1 MTEKLK
7 NTIQKYMKTLLLVLS
22 WCMFG
27 LCGEIIGPTMTILA
41 HNIQVTFNGM
51 ATVLASASAGGLITN
66 IICGIFQNFIN
77 NYSELM
83 LTTAFFMSALL
94 MSMIPFV
101 NSLLL
106 MCMVFFLQGV
116 SGSLANMG
124 GTNILIT
131 MWKTRVATPL
141 NIVHLGYGFGAIFAN
156 LLVRPFLNNEQEN
169 FQLFNKNIRIPYI
182 ITGILCFVIS
192 IGHFICFIQKS
203 LQGETQKDV
212 QIDDIVIE
220 KISLQCDKEKDKIKF
235 SQYSPKTC
243 GNGYFK
249 YGLILSLLFLMY
261 IFFVS
266 GTDQVFA
273 KFYFSFLKNDQFH
286 ISTNNASWAIILY
299 WFSYSMG
306 RLIFAILSIF
316 LPVYICLT
324 ISWCGCLILAII
336 WNIYV
341 WVFGLTITGLFILG
355 GLTGL
360 IIAPLF
366 PLSFAWF
373 TQNLNVITPL
383 LAALLCACGL
393 GSLVLQK
400 IAVNTPS
407 VVQTVYASKLTTN
420 SSTYL
425 LDCSSSSS
433 YYEAIQVKVSRSGL
447 YTFFSKSNLDTY
459 GSIYKDYFN
468 PSNPI
473 KNRLNYDDNSCNQRQ
488 FGFTIAL
495 ETSITYILVVT
506 TNDYSKIGAFSIFVS
521 GPNNV
526 DLKYISSPSVIQ
538 IPYLSTRQS
547 NYSSE
552 LTTNSQKYSRD
563 GQKSN
568 YYYQAIPM
576 HVMVT
581 GHYALSSSS
590 NMDTFGY
597 IYKDDFN
604 SMNPFENLLSQ
615 DYRSCSYQDFKFI
628 TYLQTGTKYILVV
641 TTSSPNITGKFSI
654 LTSGPNDIILNPYD
668 ISSTSTSTFTTA
680 FTTTT
685 KPSYACMN
693 YHPTWILI
701 MICSIINLMK
711 KLI

>member
-22 WCMFG
+22 WCMLG

-66 IICGIFQNFIN
+66 IICGIFENFIN

-101 NSLLL
+101 NSLLP
-106 MCMVFFLQGV
+106 MCIVFFLQGV
-116 SGSLANMG
+116 SGSLANIG

-169 FQLFNKNIRIPYI
+169 SQLFNKTIRIPYI
-182 ITGILCFVIS
+182 ITGLLCFVIS

-203 LQGETQKDV
+203 LRGEIQKDV
-212 QIDDIVIE
+212 QIDDTVVE

-266 GTDQVFA
+266 GTDQIFA

-316 LPVYICLT
+316 LPVYVCLI

-400 IAVNTPS
+400 IAGILMDVNQNHFPTL
-407 VVQTVYASKLTTN
+407 LT
-420 SSTYL
+420 
-425 LDCSSSSS
+425 
-433 YYEAIQVKVSRSGL
+433 
-447 YTFFSKSNLDTY
+447 
-459 GSIYKDYFN
+459 GSIIITMIIYIISNVIIVFHKRNIKTRRNSLIDKEEEQQQNMDDYLKDYN
-468 PSNPI
+468 NI
-473 KNRLNYDDNSCNQRQ
+473 RKNS
-488 FGFTIAL
+488 
-495 ETSITYILVVT
+495 
-506 TNDYSKIGAFSIFVS
+506 
-521 GPNNV
+521 
-526 DLKYISSPSVIQ
+526 
-538 IPYLSTRQS
+538 
-547 NYSSE
+547 
-552 LTTNSQKYSRD
+552 
-563 GQKSN
+563 
-568 YYYQAIPM
+568 
-576 HVMVT
+576 
-581 GHYALSSSS
+581 
-590 NMDTFGY
+590 
-597 IYKDDFN
+597 
-604 SMNPFENLLSQ
+604 
-615 DYRSCSYQDFKFI
+615 
-628 TYLQTGTKYILVV
+628 
-641 TTSSPNITGKFSI
+641 
-654 LTSGPNDIILNPYD
+654 IIL
-668 ISSTSTSTFTTA
+668 SF
-680 FTTTT
+680 
-685 KPSYACMN
+685 
-693 YHPTWILI
+693 
-701 MICSIINLMK
+701 
-711 KLI
+711 